1 MDFLQTILENPHT
14 LVDIPAKSIDPL
26 THDFDSESLSDR
38 LYSLYSVIAN
48 LEYTS
53 ISVNVRPIL
62 QKYEI
67 ELQFIKKMNTISLG
81 CFYKLRNSGSD
92 ANAQEIYSE
101 MISKLRERTLSNII

>member
-1 MDFLQTILENPHT
+1 MDFLQTILDNPHT
-14 LVDIPAKSIDPL
+14 LVDIPSKSIDPL

-48 LEYTS
+48 LDTYDE
-53 ISVNVRPIL
+53 IVNVRPIL

-67 ELQFIKKMNTISLG
+67 ELQFIKKMNTISL
-81 CFYKLRNSGSD
+81 SD